1 MVIIGHLNENTGITH
16 AHSVTWGHFAEM
28 DTTTQDGALKIF
40 IINKE
45 RHQVISDS
53 SVSWLIDAGF
63 VLIIWETSKQV
74 QMVEKENVNDQCIKR
89 ATQSKR
95 MQY

>member
-16 AHSVTWGHFAEM
+16 AHSLSWGHFAEM
-28 DTTTQDGALKIF
+28 DTTTQDGRL
-40 IINKE
+40 
-45 RHQVISDS
+45 S
-53 SVSWLIDAGF
+53 SSSKSWLIDGGF